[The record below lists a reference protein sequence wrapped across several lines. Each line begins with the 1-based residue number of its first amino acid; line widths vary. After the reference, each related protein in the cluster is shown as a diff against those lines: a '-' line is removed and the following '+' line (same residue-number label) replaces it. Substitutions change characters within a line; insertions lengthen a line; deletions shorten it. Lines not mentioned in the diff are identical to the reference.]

1 MTRSGLR
8 GPGQVNGKRQ
18 TRGSFHLRRQLMR
31 MPTLNAEMGMQIAGS
46 ED

>member
-8 GPGQVNGKRQ
+8 RTGQVNGKRQ
-18 TRGSFHLRRQLMR
+18 TRGSFHLCHQLMR
-31 MPTLNAEMGMQIAGS
+31 MPTLNAETGMQIAGS